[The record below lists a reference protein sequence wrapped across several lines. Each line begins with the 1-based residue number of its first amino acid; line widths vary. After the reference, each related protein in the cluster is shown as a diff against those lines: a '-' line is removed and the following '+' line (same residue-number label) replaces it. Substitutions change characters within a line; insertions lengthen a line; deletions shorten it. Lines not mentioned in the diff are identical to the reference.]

1 MQHFVDLIARKM
13 FEYLGLIIACVYLV
27 IRFFYSHWERRKFP
41 YIKPVIPF
49 GNLRLVVQKKRS
61 FGTAIYDL
69 YTSTKEPFIGIYL
82 FWRPAL
88 LVRDAEL
95 AKRILVKD
103 FASFHDRGVYVDE
116 VNDPMSGNLF
126 SLEGEKWKKLRQQL
140 SPTFTSGKL
149 KNMMPTIMKV
159 ANELQDYL
167 RPMVE
172 KGEIIEMNHLMS
184 RYVIDIIASVIFGC
198 DVNTIRNPNDEFRSI
213 GKSLNTGF
221 FQAIRGM
228 AVFLCPR

>member
-1 MQHFVDLIARKM
+1 M
-13 FEYLGLIIACVYLV
+13 FQYLGLVLVCLYLV
-27 IRFFYSHWERRKFP
+27 LKYFYSYWERKKFP

-49 GNLRLVVQKKRS
+49 GNLRPIVQKKRS

-82 FWRPAL
+82 FFRPAL

-95 AKRILVKD
+95 VKRILIKD

-116 VNDPMSGNLF
+116 ENDPMSGSLF

-159 ANELQDYL
+159 VDELQDYVKPL
-167 RPMVE
+167 AE
-172 KGEIIEMNHLMS
+172 KGETIEMKDLMS

-198 DVNTIRNPNDEFRSI
+198 EVNTIRDPEHEFRSI
-213 GKSLNTGF
+213 GKKLNAGVL
-221 FQAIRGM
+221 QAFRGA

>member
-1 MQHFVDLIARKM
+1 M
-13 FEYLGLIIACVYLV
+13 FEYLGPILVCIYLV
-27 IRFFYSHWERRKFP
+27 IRFFYSHWERKKFP
-41 YIKPVIPF
+41 FIKPVIPF
-49 GNLRLVVQKKRS
+49 GNLRSVTQKKRS

-88 LVRDAEL
+88 LIRDAEL
-95 AKRILVKD
+95 AKRILIKD

-116 VNDPMSGNLF
+116 KNDPMSGNLF
-126 SLEGEKWKKLRQQL
+126 SLEGEKWKNLRHQL

-159 ANELQDYL
+159 ANELKDYMQ
-167 RPMVE
+167 PIAE
-172 KGEIIEMNHLMS
+172 KGEVVEMKDLMS

-198 DVNTIRNPNDEFRSI
+198 EVNSIRDPEEEFRSI
-213 GKSLNTGF
+213 GRPLNTGF
-221 FQAIRGM
+221 LQAIRTIGL
-228 AVFLCPR
+228 FLCPR

>member
-1 MQHFVDLIARKM
+1 MM
-13 FEYLGLIIACVYLV
+13 FWFLAVIVVSVYLI
-27 IRFFYSHWERRKFP
+27 IRFFYSHWERKKFP
-41 YIKPVIPF
+41 HIKPVIPF
-49 GNLRLVVQKKRS
+49 GNLQSVVQKKRS

-69 YTSTKEPFIGIYL
+69 YTSTKEPFVGIYL
-82 FWRPAL
+82 LWRPAL
-88 LVRDAEL
+88 LIRDAEL

-159 ANELQDYL
+159 ANELQDFV
-167 RPMVE
+167 RPMAE
-172 KGEIIEMNHLMS
+172 KEKVLEMKDLMS

-198 DVNTIRNPNDEFRSI
+198 EVNTIRNPNEEFCCI
-213 GKSLNTGF
+213 GKLFNTGF
-221 FQAIRGM
+221 MQAIRV
-228 AVFLCPR
+228 ASIFLCPR